1 MASNVGSNITQG
13 LEKGVSAT
21 MGVGEAFI
29 AFINRGSVVDLA
41 VGVVMGAAFTAIVTS
56 FVNDLITPII
66 GLIGQKNLEN
76 LFLVIH
82 CNATSVRGCSTGGNH
97 PYGTIK
103 VKSPVDASSDG
114 AATWN
119 YGNFLQA
126 VINEAVLNLTQ
137 LQTNLFP
144 NSSLNP
150 TRISLIMF
158 FIVQLYSNTFLKVAK
173 KADPPKKTKDCVHC
187 AEACPIKAVICKW
200 CKAEFP
206 VEVPKPDDEIK
217 PDVPA
222 GPAGVFGKMFHK
234 SPSGNKL
241 V

>member
-1 MASNVGSNITQG
+1 
-13 LEKGVSAT
+13 

-29 AFINRGSVVDLA
+29 AFINRGSVV
-41 VGVVMGAAFTAIVTS
+41 VSVVMGAAFTAIVTS

-82 CNATSVRGCSTGGNH
+82 CNATSVRGCSTG
-97 PYGTIK
+97 
-103 VKSPVDASSDG
+103 DG

-126 VINEAVLNLTQ
+126 NLTYNV
-137 LQTNLFP
+137 L
-144 NSSLNP
+144 
-150 TRISLIMF
+150 
-158 FIVQLYSNTFLKVAK
+158 IVQLYSNTFLKVAK

-206 VEVPKPDDEIK
+206 VEVPKPEDEIK